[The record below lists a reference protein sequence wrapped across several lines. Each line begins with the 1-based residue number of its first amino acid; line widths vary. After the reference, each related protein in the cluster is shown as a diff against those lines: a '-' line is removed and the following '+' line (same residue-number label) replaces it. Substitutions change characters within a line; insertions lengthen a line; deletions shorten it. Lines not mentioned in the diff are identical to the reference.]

1 MFEWIKKHKIIVIIS
16 SIILI
21 FGIPLIIH
29 VLFKIHAGIP
39 FLEAEWSA
47 GEILGYYG
55 SILSFIGT
63 VVLGVLALYQNRL
76 IKEESDKR
84 ALILEQ
90 REHER
95 NMPKFT
101 VESKGSNGNCAH
113 LHFVMSN
120 ISDNLSTEI
129 KLSNI
134 HIISPDGK
142 IHWQSKRD
150 YSFMSISA
158 NGVAEIKLDNPSLQ
172 HDGYVFSIKMQCR
185 DKYNDVHNYSIDGT
199 YYSKEFYPKLS
210 ITEII

>member
-120 ISDNLSTEI
+120 ISDNLSTEKNYPI
-129 KLSNI
+129 YTSFHLMEKFIGKASENI
-134 HIISPDGK
+134 LLCLFPPMVLRK
-142 IHWQSKRD
+142 
-150 YSFMSISA
+150 
-158 NGVAEIKLDNPSLQ
+158 
-172 HDGYVFSIKMQCR
+172 
-185 DKYNDVHNYSIDGT
+185 
-199 YYSKEFYPKLS
+199 
-210 ITEII
+210 